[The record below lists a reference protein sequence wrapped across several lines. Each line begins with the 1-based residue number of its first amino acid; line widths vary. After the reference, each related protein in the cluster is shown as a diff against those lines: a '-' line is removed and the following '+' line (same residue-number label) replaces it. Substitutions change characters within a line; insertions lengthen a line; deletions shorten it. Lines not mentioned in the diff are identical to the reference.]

1 MNFFNLA
8 RHWRIGLRLLARQ
21 PLQSAIELLGLA
33 AGFAVCFLLLG
44 YARYAFTYDR
54 DVPAREQVYL
64 VKHRLNFIPQPQWM
78 EYTPFALREV
88 ALRSGLP
95 LDVSAWWPRQA
106 TARLQGLPR
115 AVEVTLVDPAFE
127 RIAGLRALEGDLQQA
142 LTRPDGLA
150 ITRLAAR
157 QLFGDGDGTAL
168 GRTVEINGQTV
179 QVRAVLADRPANSTI
194 QFGILAGVNT
204 ALWPEP
210 ERRQALANWMGI
222 GGRIYVRTGPGVQ
235 PGALQQVLQDVIDR
249 APWGDIATPEMKAA
263 LGQRKMV
270 DIALGPLSEAYFDR
284 SVAGTMGT
292 GPRGDHRLV
301 LAMAGAGVVILLL
314 AALNYVNLA
323 AMRVVRRQREI
334 AMRRVLGAGTAQ
346 LLTQFM
352 IESVLLSTAAAA
364 AGVLLAWLLA
374 PVASDLLV
382 WQTAGLFTTASVAL
396 ALAGGAVLGAAAGV
410 YPGWLARGVDLG
422 RVLSHR
428 SGETAG
434 GTWLRR
440 VLAALQFGAAM
451 AMGAVA
457 LAILWQTRFAA
468 TAPAGFDAAPL
479 LVVELPRGDD
489 TVPVAALRDALAR
502 LPGVAGVADSRSVPG
517 RDDGTGTLGSVAVQR
532 LDGSSASLT
541 VYAVGAD
548 FFDVYGLT
556 PVAGRLFEPRLE
568 RTGGPGAG
576 QRAEHAPKHAAGQ
589 PDGQKFAQGTEQS
602 IGQGIG
608 QSIGQERPVVLN
620 AAAVRALGWQSAAQA
635 TGQRIVGTSY
645 RIVGV
650 APDIRWES
658 LRAPARAI
666 LYELAHDSNLLT
678 VRLAGRSDQA
688 AVAAA
693 QAAIATTAA
702 RYVPT
707 APTVVRRAGS
717 YAAEAYAAD
726 ERMARMLGWA
736 TAMLLA
742 LAAFGVYAM
751 AAASVQR
758 RGREIVLRKLHG
770 AGRAAI
776 AALVAREF
784 VLLTGAAAL
793 IGLPLAVLGVER
805 YLAPFVAHAPWG
817 RWAPLAALALALL
830 VVALAAARHTLA
842 AMRTSP
848 VQALRD

>member
-1 MNFFNLA
+1 MNLFSLP
-8 RHWRIGLRLLARQ
+8 RHLRIGARLLARQ

-33 AGFAVCFLLLG
+33 TGFAVCFLLLG
-44 YARYAFTYDR
+44 YAHYAFTYDR
-54 DVPAREQVYL
+54 DVPARDQVYL

-115 AVEVTLVDPAFE
+115 EVDITLVDPAFE
-127 RIAGLRALEGDLQQA
+127 RIAGLRAEQGDLQQA

-150 ITRLAAR
+150 VTRQAAR
-157 QLFGDGDGTAL
+157 QLFGDAAGDTSAL

-194 QFGILAGVNT
+194 QFGILVGVDT

-210 ERRQALANWMGI
+210 ERRAALANWMGI
-222 GGRIYVRTGPGVQ
+222 GGRIYIRTGPGVQ
-235 PGALQQVLQDVIDR
+235 PAALQQALQNVIDR
-249 APWGDIATPEMKAA
+249 APWGNMATPEMKAA

-270 DIALGPLSEAYFDR
+270 DIALGPLADAYFDR

-292 GPRGDHRLV
+292 GPRGDRRLV
-301 LAMAGAGVVILLL
+301 LAMAGAGVLILLL

-334 AMRRVLGAGTAQ
+334 AMRRVLGASGGQ
-346 LLTQFM
+346 LLAQFM
-352 IESVLLSTAAAA
+352 AESVLLATAAAA

-382 WQTAGLFTTASVAL
+382 WQTAGLFSPASVAA
-396 ALAGGAVLGAAAGV
+396 ALAAGVLLGAAAGV
-410 YPGWLARGVDLG
+410 YPGWLARGVDLA

-428 SGETAG
+428 SGETAAG
-434 GTWLRR
+434 PWLRR
-440 VLAALQFGAAM
+440 ALAAVQFGAAM

-468 TAPAGFDAAPL
+468 AAPAGFDAAPL
-479 LVVELPRGDD
+479 LVVELPAGDA
-489 TVPVAALRDALAR
+489 TVRVAALRDALAR

-532 LDGSSASLT
+532 VDGSSASLT

-548 FFDVYGLT
+548 FFNVYGLAQA
-556 PVAGRLFEPRLE
+556 AGRLFD
-568 RTGGPGAG
+568 PGLDRVRSQPAG
-576 QRAEHAPKHAAGQ
+576 QQADQPAPPQGE
-589 PDGQKFAQGTEQS
+589 PDQ
-602 IGQGIG
+602 
-608 QSIGQERPVVLN
+608 PVVLN
-620 AAAVRALGWQSAAQA
+620 DAAVRALGWQSAAQA
-635 TGQRIVGTSY
+635 VGQRITGTRY
-645 RIVGV
+645 RIVGI
-650 APDIRWES
+650 APAIRWES
-658 LRAPARAI
+658 LRAPVRPI
-666 LYELAHDSNLLT
+666 LYALADDSNLLT
-678 VRLAGRSDQA
+678 VRLAGRGDESEV
-688 AVAAA
+688 VAA
-693 QAAIATTAA
+693 QVAIAATAA
-702 RYVPT
+702 RYVQGTP
-707 APTVVRRAGS
+707 PVVRRAGS

-726 ERMARMLGWA
+726 ERVARMLGWA
-736 TAMLLA
+736 TAMVLA

-784 VLLTGAAAL
+784 VLLTAAAAL
-793 IGLPLAVLGVER
+793 LGLPLAVLGVER
-805 YLAPFVAHAPWG
+805 YLAPFVAHAPLG
-817 RWAPLAALALALL
+817 RWAPLATLALALL
-830 VVALAAARHTLA
+830 VVVLA
-842 AMRTSP
+842 
-848 VQALRD
+848 

>member
-1 MNFFNLA
+1 MNLFSLA
-8 RHWRIGLRLLARQ
+8 RHWRIGWRLLARQ
-21 PLQSAIELLGLA
+21 PLQSTIELLGLA

-44 YARYAFTYDR
+44 YAYYTLTYDR
-54 DVPAREQVYL
+54 DVPERDRVYV

-78 EYTPFALREV
+78 EYTPFALRAV
-88 ALRSGLP
+88 AQQSGLP
-95 LDVSAWWPRQA
+95 LEVSAWWPRQA
-106 TARLQGLPR
+106 TARLQGSPR

-150 ITRLAAR
+150 VTRQAAR
-157 QLFGDGDGTAL
+157 QLFGAADGNTTAL

-194 QFGILAGVNT
+194 QFGILAGVDT
-204 ALWPEP
+204 ALWPEA

-235 PGALQQVLQDVIDR
+235 PAALQQALQDVIDR

-292 GPRGDHRLV
+292 GPRGDRRLV

-323 AMRVVRRQREI
+323 AMRVVHRQREI
-334 AMRRVLGAGTAQ
+334 AMRRVLGAATGQ

-352 IESVLLSTAAAA
+352 AESVLLSTAAAA
-364 AGVLLAWLLA
+364 VGVLLAWLLA
-374 PVASDLLV
+374 PVASDLLA
-382 WQTAGLFTTASVAL
+382 WPTAGVFTPASVA
-396 ALAGGAVLGAAAGV
+396 ATLAGGILLGAAAGI
-410 YPGWLARGVDLG
+410 YPGWLARGVNPG
-422 RVLSHR
+422 RALAHR

-434 GTWLRR
+434 GAWLRR
-440 VLAALQFGAAM
+440 ALAAVQFGAAM

-479 LVVELPRGDD
+479 LVLELPHGND
-489 TVPVAALRDALAR
+489 TVRVAALRDALAG

-517 RDDGTGTLGSVAVQR
+517 RDDGTGTLGSMVLQR
-532 LDGSSASLT
+532 VDGSSASLT
-541 VYAVGAD
+541 AYAVGAD
-548 FFDVYGLT
+548 FFHVYGLA
-556 PVAGRLFEPRLE
+556 PAAGRLFD
-568 RTGGPGAG
+568 PGLDRVPSQPA
-576 QRAEHAPKHAAGQ
+576 APQDQ
-589 PDGQKFAQGTEQS
+589 PDQ
-602 IGQGIG
+602 
-608 QSIGQERPVVLN
+608 PVVLN
-620 AAAVRALGWQSAAQA
+620 HAAVRALGWQTAAQA
-635 TGQRIVGTSY
+635 TGQRIAGTRY

-658 LRAPARAI
+658 LRAPARQI
-666 LYELAHDSNLLT
+666 LYELARDSNLLT
-678 VRLAGRSDQA
+678 VRLAGRGDASE
-688 AVAAA
+688 VAAA
-693 QAAIATTAA
+693 QAAIAATAA
-702 RYVPT
+702 RYVQT
-707 APTVVRRAGS
+707 ATPVVRRAGS
-717 YAAEAYAAD
+717 YPAEAYAAD
-726 ERMARMLGWA
+726 ARVARMLGWA
-736 TAMLLA
+736 TAMVLA

-751 AAASVQR
+751 AAISVQR
-758 RGREIVLRKLHG
+758 RAREIVLRKLHG

-776 AALVAREF
+776 AALVGREF
-784 VLLTGAAAL
+784 LLLTGAAAL
-793 IGLPLAVLGVER
+793 LGVPLAVLGVQR
-805 YLAPFVAHAPWG
+805 YLAPFVAHTPWG
-817 RWAPLAALALALL
+817 AWAPAAAVALAVL
-830 VVALAAARHTLA
+830 VVMLAAARHTLA

-848 VQALRD
+848 AQALRD

>member
-44 YARYAFTYDR
+44 YARYTFTYDR

-88 ALRSGLP
+88 ALRSSLP

-115 AVEVTLVDPAFE
+115 AVEITLVDPAFA

-150 ITRLAAR
+150 VTRQAAR
-157 QLFGDGDGTAL
+157 QLFGDGSTTAL

-194 QFGILAGVNT
+194 QFGILAGVDT

-235 PGALQQVLQDVIDR
+235 PAALQQVLQDVIDH

-292 GPRGDHRLV
+292 GQRGDRRLV

-334 AMRRVLGAGTAQ
+334 AMRRVLGATTGQ

-352 IESVLLSTAAAA
+352 IESVLLSIAAAA

-374 PVASDLLV
+374 PVASDLLA
-382 WQTAGLFTTASVAL
+382 WPLAGLFTPASVAL
-396 ALAGGAVLGAAAGV
+396 ALLGGAVLGAAAGV
-410 YPGWLARGVDLG
+410 YPGWLARGVDLT

-434 GTWLRR
+434 GAWLRR

-489 TVPVAALRDALAR
+489 TIPVAALRDALAR

-541 VYAVGAD
+541 VYAVGAG
-548 FFDVYGLT
+548 FFDVYGLA
-556 PVAGRLFEPRLE
+556 PVAGRLFDPRLE

-576 QRAEHAPKHAAGQ
+576 KPIEHAPKHAAGQ
-589 PDGQKFAQGTEQS
+589 PNGQNG
-602 IGQGIG
+602 GQGAE

-635 TGQRIVGTSY
+635 TGQRIVGTPY

-666 LYELAHDSNLLT
+666 LYELARDSNLLT

-688 AVAAA
+688 TVAAA
-693 QAAIATTAA
+693 QASIAATAA

-726 ERMARMLGWA
+726 ERVGRTLGWA
-736 TAMLLA
+736 TAMVLA

-776 AALVAREF
+776 AVLVAREF
-784 VLLTGAAAL
+784 LLLTGAAAL
-793 IGLPLAVLGVER
+793 LGLPLAILGVER

-830 VVALAAARHTLA
+830 VVGLAAARHTLA
-842 AMRTSP
+842 AMCTSP

>member
-88 ALRSGLP
+88 AFRSGLP
-95 LDVSAWWPRQA
+95 LHVSAWWPRQA

-115 AVEVTLVDPAFE
+115 AVEVTLVDPSFE

-142 LTRPDGLA
+142 LIRPDGLA
-150 ITRLAAR
+150 VTRQAAR

-194 QFGILAGVNT
+194 QFGILAGVDT

-210 ERRQALANWMGI
+210 ERRQALTNWMGI

-235 PGALQQVLQDVIDR
+235 PAALQQVLQDVIDR

-292 GPRGDHRLV
+292 GPRGDRRLV

-323 AMRVVRRQREI
+323 AMRVVRRQCEI

-374 PVASDLLV
+374 PVASDLLA
-382 WQTAGLFTTASVAL
+382 WPLAGLFTPASVAL

-434 GTWLRR
+434 GAWLRR

-556 PVAGRLFEPRLE
+556 PVAGRLFDPRLE
-568 RTGGPGAG
+568 RTDGPGAG
-576 QRAEHAPKHAAGQ
+576 KPAEHPPKHAAGQ
-589 PDGQKFAQGTEQS
+589 PDGQNGGQGAEQS
-602 IGQGIG
+602 IEQD
-608 QSIGQERPVVLN
+608 RPVVLN
-620 AAAVRALGWQSAAQA
+620 GAAVRALGWQSAAQA

-666 LYELAHDSNLLT
+666 LYELARDSNLLT

-693 QAAIATTAA
+693 QAAITATAA

-707 APTVVRRAGS
+707 APLVVRRAGS

-726 ERMARMLGWA
+726 ERVARMLGWA
-736 TAMLLA
+736 TAMVLA

-793 IGLPLAVLGVER
+793 LGLPLAVLGVER

>member
-115 AVEVTLVDPAFE
+115 AVEITLVDPAFA

-150 ITRLAAR
+150 VTRQAAR
-157 QLFGDGDGTAL
+157 QLFGDGTAL

-194 QFGILAGVNT
+194 QFGILAGVDT

-235 PGALQQVLQDVIDR
+235 PAALQQVLQDVVDH

-270 DIALGPLSEAYFDR
+270 DIALGPLADAYFDR

-292 GPRGDHRLV
+292 GPRGDRRLV

-334 AMRRVLGAGTAQ
+334 AMRRVLGATTGQ
-346 LLTQFM
+346 LLSQFM
-352 IESVLLSTAAAA
+352 IESLLLSTAAAA

-374 PVASDLLV
+374 PVASDLLA
-382 WQTAGLFTTASVAL
+382 WPLAGLFTPASVAL
-396 ALAGGAVLGAAAGV
+396 ALLGGAVLGAAAGV
-410 YPGWLARGVDLG
+410 YPGWLARGVDLT

-434 GTWLRR
+434 GAWLRR
-440 VLAALQFGAAM
+440 GLAALQFGAAM

-502 LPGVAGVADSRSVPG
+502 LPDVTGVADSRSVPG

-548 FFDVYGLT
+548 FFNVYGLA
-556 PVAGRLFEPRLE
+556 PVAGRLFDPRLD
-568 RTGGPGAG
+568 RAGSPGAG
-576 QRAEHAPKHAAGQ
+576 QPARHAPKHAAGQ
-589 PDGQKFAQGTEQS
+589 PDAQNGGQGAEQS
-602 IGQGIG
+602 IG

-620 AAAVRALGWQSAAQA
+620 AAAVRALGWQLAAQA
-635 TGQRIVGTSY
+635 TGQRIVGTPY

-650 APDIRWES
+650 ALDIRWES
-658 LRAPARAI
+658 LRTPARPI
-666 LYELAHDSNLLT
+666 LYELARDSNLLT
-678 VRLAGRSDQA
+678 VRLAGRSDQP
-688 AVAAA
+688 AVATT

-702 RYVPT
+702 RYAPT

-726 ERMARMLGWA
+726 ERVARMLGWA
-736 TAMLLA
+736 TAMVLA

-793 IGLPLAVLGVER
+793 LGLPLAVLGVER

-842 AMRTSP
+842 AMRMSP

>member
-44 YARYAFTYDR
+44 YARYTFTYDR

-88 ALRSGLP
+88 ALRSSLP

-115 AVEVTLVDPAFE
+115 AVEVTLVDPAFA

-150 ITRLAAR
+150 VTRQAAR
-157 QLFGDGDGTAL
+157 QLFGDGSTTAL

-194 QFGILAGVNT
+194 QFGILAGVDT

-222 GGRIYVRTGPGVQ
+222 GGRIYVRTGPGVL
-235 PGALQQVLQDVIDR
+235 PAALQQVLQDVIDH

-292 GPRGDHRLV
+292 GPRGDRRLV

-334 AMRRVLGAGTAQ
+334 AMRRVLGATTGQ

-364 AGVLLAWLLA
+364 AGVVLAWLLA
-374 PVASDLLV
+374 PVASDLLAWPLV
-382 WQTAGLFTTASVAL
+382 GLFTPASVAL
-396 ALAGGAVLGAAAGV
+396 ALLGGAVLGAAAGV
-410 YPGWLARGVDLG
+410 YPGWLARGVDLT

-434 GTWLRR
+434 GAWLRR

-451 AMGAVA
+451 TMGAVA
-457 LAILWQTRFAA
+457 LAILWQIRFAA

-548 FFDVYGLT
+548 FFDVYGLA
-556 PVAGRLFEPRLE
+556 PVAGRLFDPRLD
-568 RTGGPGAG
+568 RAGGQGTGPLGSQAAG
-576 QRAEHAPKHAAGQ
+576 QGAGQ
-589 PDGQKFAQGTEQS
+589 PDAQNGGQGAEQS
-602 IGQGIG
+602 IGQ
-608 QSIGQERPVVLN
+608 STGQERPVVLN

-635 TGQRIVGTSY
+635 TGQRIVGTPY

-666 LYELAHDSNLLT
+666 LYELARDSNLLT

-688 AVAAA
+688 TVAAA
-693 QAAIATTAA
+693 QASIAATAA

-726 ERMARMLGWA
+726 ERVARTLGWA
-736 TAMLLA
+736 TAMVLA
-742 LAAFGVYAM
+742 LAAFGGVCDGGR
-751 AAASVQR
+751 QR
-758 RGREIVLRKLHG
+758 
-770 AGRAAI
+770 
-776 AALVAREF
+776 
-784 VLLTGAAAL
+784 
-793 IGLPLAVLGVER
+793 
-805 YLAPFVAHAPWG
+805 
-817 RWAPLAALALALL
+817 
-830 VVALAAARHTLA
+830 AAARARDRAAQAARRRPGGDCGTGCQGVFAADRRRRAARTTAGDTGRGTLPGAVRGACAVGPLGAAGSPGAGAAGGRAGGGAPHTGGDVHVAGAGA
-842 AMRTSP
+842 A
-848 VQALRD
+848 